1 MFILCKKVR
10 FKPLKFLMFNFPRL
24 AKFGCDRNRPTYSG
38 YYFVTMGHIVFL
50 QENISSKVQVRARK
64 EAPSRERV
72 GRPRLKMDN
81 SLLCVPAFIG
91 IKGQFWRILPK
102 HHSWL
107 MIGSWIVSDS
117 YVPTGHVSLPKC
129 LSETLGGIR
138 FIVKIRLK

>member
-1 MFILCKKVR
+1 
-10 FKPLKFLMFNFPRL
+10 MFNFPRL
-24 AKFGCDRNRPTYSG
+24 AKFGCNRNRPTLSG
-38 YYFVTMGHIVFL
+38 YYFVTIGHTVFLVLVFL
-50 QENISSKVQVRARK
+50 QENVSSKMQVRARK

-72 GRPRLKMDN
+72 GSPRLEMDN
-81 SLLCVPAFIG
+81 SLPCVPVFIG

-117 YVPTGHVSLPKC
+117 YIPTGHVSTPKC

-138 FIVKIRLK
+138 FTVKIRLK